1 MYGAMLYK
9 CNIKLDFSTK
19 IAAKGFTGSELFK
32 ESDIVHYEAPDR
44 LSLISSD
51 LSRVCLCKNNQ
62 PQCSVL
68 YSYETRYPGETFS
81 LPAVVVGD
89 MFGTVSGYVYAQLLV
104 QHFCSDSATLQDP
117 QPFQRVVKYKCTD
130 LRYSILSAR
139 DE

>member
-1 MYGAMLYK
+1 MLYK

-19 IAAKGFTGSELFK
+19 IAAKGFTGSVLFK
-32 ESDIVHYEAPDR
+32 EGDIVHYEAPDR

-51 LSRVCLCKNNQ
+51 PSRVCLCKNNQ

-104 QHFCSDSATLQDP
+104 QHFRSDSATL
-117 QPFQRVVKYKCTD
+117 RD
-130 LRYSILSAR
+130 L
-139 DE
+139 